1 MKDKKYLKVR
11 AHSHYKQEYKG
22 APHNMCNLKYSVP
35 KKIPKVFHKRV
46 SRRIKKKTFKKLL
59 F

>member
-46 SRRIKKKTFKKLL
+46 SRRIKKKKNF
-59 F
+59 